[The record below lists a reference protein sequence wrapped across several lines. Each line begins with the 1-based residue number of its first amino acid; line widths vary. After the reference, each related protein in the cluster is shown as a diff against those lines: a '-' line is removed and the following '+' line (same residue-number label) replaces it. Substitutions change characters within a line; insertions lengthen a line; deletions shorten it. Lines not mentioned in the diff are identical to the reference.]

1 MNRERIVLTKSMGRA
16 FALFMVLVFALQLMA
31 VPVQSVYAAKKPAL
45 SHSTLKLQPGQ
56 TKKLKVKNY
65 KGKITWKSNK
75 PKVVSVNKKG
85 RLKAEKQ
92 GKAKI
97 IARTDKGRLVCLV
110 QVKKASTTAGSDKTE
125 GDEGEGSSQ
134 TGNDQTQDGNGSG
147 NSDGQGALT
156 SPAPD
161 DGQGENQQ
169 QTGGTEETFPH
180 GPYDDGTI
188 RDGLTAMQCVKEM
201 GVGINLGNT
210 FEAYWQ
216 DTSNKT
222 TGAQTIGS
230 NTPADYE
237 TCWGA
242 VQTTQECIDGMKN
255 AGFRTVRV
263 PVYWGN
269 MMKDDGG
276 YQINT
281 DYLARVGQVIDYCRK
296 NQLYVVINIHH
307 YDEFLIKNKSK
318 EKVLEITEK
327 LWRQIAEYYKGY
339 SDYLIFEGFNE
350 NLGSSREKDDFSQAQ
365 IYDYVNEMN
374 QCFVDTV
381 RATGGNNAK
390 RILIASGYWTNI
402 DKTTDKRFK
411 MPTDSAKDKMMVS
424 VHYIDNACFW
434 TKQVGGDYWLDYSK
448 AQCELLKQAFMDKGI
463 PVFVG
468 ECTGAYGKDN
478 IASDAQYTKSEECLS
493 LLLNMA
499 VDYGF
504 IPVLWDVN
512 DGFYSRTDCK
522 IKVPAN
528 QEVITSVANKI
539 AQG

>member
-1 MNRERIVLTKSMGRA
+1 MRIWV
-16 FALFMVLVFALQLMA
+16 QA
-31 VPVQSVYAAKKPAL
+31 VK
-45 SHSTLKLQPGQ
+45 
-56 TKKLKVKNY
+56 
-65 KGKITWKSNK
+65 
-75 PKVVSVNKKG
+75 
-85 RLKAEKQ
+85 
-92 GKAKI
+92 
-97 IARTDKGRLVCLV
+97 
-110 QVKKASTTAGSDKTE
+110 
-125 GDEGEGSSQ
+125 
-134 TGNDQTQDGNGSG
+134 
-147 NSDGQGALT
+147 
-156 SPAPD
+156 
-161 DGQGENQQ
+161 
-169 QTGGTEETFPH
+169 
-180 GPYDDGTI
+180 
-188 RDGLTAMQCVKEM
+188 
-201 GVGINLGNT
+201 
-210 FEAYWQ
+210 
-216 DTSNKT
+216 
-222 TGAQTIGS
+222 
-230 NTPADYE
+230 
-237 TCWGA
+237 
-242 VQTTQECIDGMKN
+242 
-255 AGFRTVRV
+255 
-263 PVYWGN
+263 
-269 MMKDDGG
+269 
-276 YQINT
+276 
-281 DYLARVGQVIDYCRK
+281 
-296 NQLYVVINIHH
+296 
-307 YDEFLIKNKSK
+307 
-318 EKVLEITEK
+318 
-327 LWRQIAEYYKGY
+327 
-339 SDYLIFEGFNE
+339 
-350 NLGSSREKDDFSQAQ
+350 KDDFSQAQ

-424 VHYIDNACFW
+424 VHYIDNACYW
-434 TKQVGGDYWLDYSK
+434 SKQVGGDYWLDYSK